1 VDVTLPLQGSRPDA
15 ARTQQYSSLS
25 ELPAAILVNAW
36 QGWQIQQ
43 ARREA
48 ADLVLA
54 VYTR

>member
-1 VDVTLPLQGSRPDA
+1 MDVKLPLQGSRPDA

-48 ADLVLA
+48 ADVVLA